1 MTTPLHTVETMQQ
14 DDTNSDNK
22 RGVMGILADDS
33 GMSTIEYAMGSLA
46 AAALAAALYLVVSS
60 GGVTEAIESIIT
72 DALSNK
78 PS

>member
-33 GMSTIEYAMGSLA
+33 GMSTIEYAM
-46 AAALAAALYLVVSS
+46 
-60 GGVTEAIESIIT
+60 
-72 DALSNK
+72 
-78 PS
+78 